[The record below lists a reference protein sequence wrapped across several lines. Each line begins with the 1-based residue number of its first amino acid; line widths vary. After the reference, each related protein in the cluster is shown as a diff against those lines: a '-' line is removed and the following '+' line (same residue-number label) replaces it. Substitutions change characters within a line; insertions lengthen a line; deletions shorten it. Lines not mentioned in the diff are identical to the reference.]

1 MRQTFFKRL
10 DEYVKYVNNNIMP
23 FQKGNKLGLGRV
35 KGVLN
40 PATIARIQT
49 KQAMQDIIQK
59 HAGFIINNLLMGSAN
74 LDTSASKELLER
86 TFGKVPQGVQM
97 QVATFSL
104 KELSEYREKL
114 KNPETKAI
122 ETLIVPDIINEPD
135 KTSD

>member
-49 KQAMQDIIQK
+49 KQAMEEIIRQK
-59 HAGFIINNLLMGSAN
+59 AGFIINNLLMGSAN
-74 LDTSASKELLER
+74 LDTSASKELFDR
-86 TFGKVPQGVQM
+86 AFGKSIQAINLQAV
-97 QVATFSL
+97 TFSL
-104 KELSEYREKL
+104 KDLAEYREKL
-114 KNPETKAI
+114 KNPPIIDVEITKS
-122 ETLIVPDIINEPD
+122 P
-135 KTSD
+135 